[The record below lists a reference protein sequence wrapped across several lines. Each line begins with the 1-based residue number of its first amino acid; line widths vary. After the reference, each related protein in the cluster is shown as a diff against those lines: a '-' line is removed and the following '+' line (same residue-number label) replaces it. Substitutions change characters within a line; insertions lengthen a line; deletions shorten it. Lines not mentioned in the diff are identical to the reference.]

1 VDIDAIIERAA
12 ESGVA
17 LELNCDPH
25 RLDLDWRIVQ
35 KARARGVTIEV
46 GPDAHGPEGFSY
58 LDFGIYIARKGWL
71 EAKNVLNAGS
81 AEDVLDFARARRE
94 PANKRG
100 KRHGS

>member
-1 VDIDAIIERAA
+1 VDIDAVIEKAV

-35 KARARGVTIEV
+35 TARARGATIEI
-46 GPDAHGPEGFSY
+46 GPDAHGPDGFSY

-71 EAKNVLNAGS
+71 EAKDVLNAGT
-81 AEDVLDFARARRE
+81 ADDVLRFARARRE
-94 PANKRG
+94 SAGSGRK
-100 KRHGS
+100 HGS